1 MALKYFYYVIV
12 KSEQQA
18 KFVTAI
24 DNATKTASWERNE
37 KPLAFSKS
45 HAEDLAWCSNLNFYP
60 AFVLKSY
67 HEIKKQIF
75 IKEDEPTNE
84 EK

>member
-24 DNATKTASWERNE
+24 DNATKTASWDNNG

-45 HAEDLAWCSNLNFYP
+45 HAEDLAWCLTLNFYP
-60 AFVLKSY
+60 AFLLESY
-67 HEIKKQIF
+67 PEIKRQIF
-75 IKEDEPTNE
+75 IKEDKPLHE
-84 EK
+84 